1 VSNLVDRITSVAN
14 DSPAA
19 LLVGTLCL
27 LFAGWLI
34 VFLVGRRRGPKPA
47 GAESEPQALKI
58 EQGARVTRIPAYRAR
73 LQWHIGRTELD
84 AIGLLDD
91 LMTMGLSLS
100 ASDIHFNPSPSHT
113 TVSFRVHG
121 VLYELGIVPAH
132 LYPRVVSRVKVLG
145 SLTLYKRSTPQ
156 DGEISLHGGKHKAR
170 VSLLPTNHGE
180 KIVMRL
186 ASAEFQNAGID
197 SLGMDPVILARF
209 KSMLES
215 NQGMIIVTGPTG
227 SGKTTT
233 MYAGLQHINQQR
245 GRSTNIVTLE
255 DPIEFDFPQ
264 FSQTQIEPEAGMT
277 FAVGLRSVLR
287 QDPDVILVGEIR
299 DDETSEIAVRAAMTG
314 HLIFTTIHA
323 DRAAGVFNRI
333 IQMNV
338 ERYQVASAVR
348 MVISQRLCQ
357 ALCPSCR
364 VESALTAEQ
373 EQRFEF
379 LGYKEVPEG
388 PFFTATG
395 CESCLHKGFE
405 GRAAVYEVLPVTDA
419 VRDLINEG
427 EPTHRLEKLAI
438 HEGMRTLFE
447 HGIERAREGDIP
459 VDEVLRVLAI

>member
-1 VSNLVDRITSVAN
+1 M
-14 DSPAA
+14 
-19 LLVGTLCL
+19 
-27 LFAGWLI
+27 GWAI
-34 VFLVGRRRGPKPA
+34 GYFVRHRRRPKTTGPEHGAAPLQLEA
-47 GAESEPQALKI
+47 GARI
-58 EQGARVTRIPAYRAR
+58 TRIPAYRAR
-73 LQWHIGRTELD
+73 LQWHVSRDELD
-84 AIGLLDD
+84 AIGLLND
-91 LMTMGLSLS
+91 LMTMGLSLA
-100 ASDIHFNPSPSHT
+100 ASDIHFNPSPTET
-113 TVSFRVHG
+113 TISFRVHG
-121 VLYELGIVPAH
+121 VLYELGAVAAD
-132 LYPRVVSRVKVLG
+132 LYPRIVSRVKVLG
-145 SLTLYKRSTPQ
+145 SLTLYKRATPQ

-186 ASAEFQNAGID
+186 ASAEFQNAGIE
-197 SLGMDPVILARF
+197 SLGMDETILVRF

-215 NQGMIIVTGPTG
+215 NQGMVIVTGPTG

-233 MYAGLQHINQQR
+233 MYAALQYINGQR

-333 IQMNV
+333 IQMTV

-348 MVISQRLCQ
+348 LVISQRLCRR
-357 ALCPSCR
+357 LCSKCR
-364 VESALTAEQ
+364 VPTPLTDIQ
-373 EQRFEF
+373 KQRFEF

-388 PFFTATG
+388 PFFTAEG
-395 CESCLHKGFE
+395 CENCLHKGFH

-427 EPTHRLEKLAI
+427 EPTHRIEKLAI
-438 HEGMRTLFE
+438 SEGMRTLFQ
-447 HGIERAREGDIP
+447 HGITRAREGDIP